1 VLGCVFDF
9 ACASAL
15 PAYPGPRRPAQTVAL
30 LHARDIDIEEVDGYR
45 GGVTTSDF
53 EIAPGTHSA
62 LVRIVARREHSA
74 FASGSLRVCFVS
86 EAGHTYAVIPRVAA
100 TGVGQG
106 LWVPRIA
113 DETVNAW
120 VPSKFLNAEATA
132 CSLQS
137 MGPVFRIAWPLG
149 LGNIRSNAMAQRT
162 GYFEQVKAHV
172 EPQWRPLE
180 EYARRNPADPDL
192 GMRKWATV
200 LHVQLR
206 ADGSL
211 MNVQIAVPSGSPV
224 LDEIA
229 VLAVQQA
236 QPFPAPSPELVKQ
249 TGMTTIPLAFEIMSA
264 GKSPEA
270 NP

>member
-1 VLGCVFDF
+1 M
-9 ACASAL
+9 A
-15 PAYPGPRRPAQTVAL
+15 R
-30 LHARDIDIEEVDGYR
+30 LHARDVDIEEVDGYR
-45 GGVTTSDF
+45 GGWTASDF

-62 LVRIVARREHSA
+62 LVRIVGRREHVAVS
-74 FASGSLRVCFVS
+74 SGVLRVCFVS
-86 EAGHTYAVIPRVAA
+86 EAGHTYAVIPRMAA

-106 LWVPRIA
+106 PWLPRIA

-120 VPSKFLNAEATA
+120 VPSKSLNAEETA
-132 CSLQS
+132 CSEQS
-137 MGPVFRIAWPLG
+137 MEPVFRIAWPLG
-149 LGNIRSNAMAQRT
+149 IGNIRSNAMEQRK
-162 GYFEQVKAHV
+162 GYFQQVKAHV
-172 EPQWRPLE
+172 EPQWRPIE
-180 EYARRNPADPDL
+180 EYARRNPTDPDL

-229 VLAVQQA
+229 VSAVQQA
-236 QPFPAPSPELVKQ
+236 QPFPAPSPDLVKP
-249 TGMTTIPLAFEIMSA
+249 TGMTTIPLAFEINGA
-264 GKSPEA
+264 GKSAMA

>member
-1 VLGCVFDF
+1 
-9 ACASAL
+9 
-15 PAYPGPRRPAQTVAL
+15 VA
-30 LHARDIDIEEVDGYR
+30 
-45 GGVTTSDF
+45 
-53 EIAPGTHSA
+53 
-62 LVRIVARREHSA
+62 
-74 FASGSLRVCFVS
+74 LRVCFVA
-86 EAGHTYAVIPRVAA
+86 EAGHTYAVIPRLAA

-106 LWVPRIA
+106 LWLPRIA

-120 VPSKFLNAEATA
+120 VPSKSQNAEETT

-149 LGNIRSNAMAQRT
+149 QGNIRSKAMEQRK
-162 GYFEQVKAHV
+162 GYFQQIKAQV
-172 EPQWRPLE
+172 EPQWRPVE
-180 EYARRNPADPDL
+180 DYARRSPADPDL

-206 ADGSL
+206 ADGTL

-229 VLAVQQA
+229 VSAVQQA
-236 QPFPAPSPELVKQ
+236 QPFPAPSPDLVKQ
-249 TGMTTIPLAFEIMSA
+249 TGVTTIPLAFEIVGA
-264 GKSPEA
+264 GKSPAA